1 MTLIRNGPVDILR
14 YLPDFLA
21 SDNKFKLL
29 HDCESRE
36 HERMRLALNELF
48 EQFFIP
54 ISGEK
59 GIKKWEQ
66 LIGIIPKKNADI
78 ETRRRAVMLWLQSNQ
93 VSTVEFMTRL
103 AARYFPAGSDVK
115 IVEHNSE
122 YCFDIETNNLPVD
135 AYGLVD
141 AIEMYKPAHLGYG
154 LHSEIAIDSTIYIG
168 AGLIHNKSYNI
179 YQDMGCGG
187 LIAGYVGIGSANT
200 MAKHYEVIPVLSH
213 KPILQCTMGIGAHST
228 TNKQIHIMPKHSGGA
243 IHIEVAIGSAQQ
255 VHKNIR
261 S

>member
-1 MTLIRNGPVDILR
+1 MTLIRNGSVDILR

-21 SDNKFKLL
+21 NDNKFKLL

-54 ISGEK
+54 IAGEK
-59 GIKKWEQ
+59 GIEKWEQ

-78 ETRRRAVMLWLQSNQ
+78 EARRRAVMLWLQSNQ

-103 AARYFPAGSDVK
+103 ANRYFPVGSDVK

-122 YCFDIETNNLPVD
+122 YYFDIKTSNLPVD

-154 LHSEIAIDSTIYIG
+154 LHSEISINSTIYMG
-168 AGLIHNKSYNI
+168 AGCIHNKSYSI
-179 YQDMGCGG
+179 YQDMGRGG
-187 LIAGYVGIGSANT
+187 LITGEVGIGSTNAMT
-200 MAKHYEVIPVLSH
+200 KHYEVIPTLSY
-213 KPILQCTMGIGAHST
+213 KTTLQCAMSIGTHNM
-228 TNKQIHIMPKHSGGA
+228 TNKEIHIMPKPSGGA
-243 IHIEVAIGSAQQ
+243 IYIEVAMGSAQQ
-255 VHKNIR
+255 VHKNMR